1 MSLKMHHI
9 ILLVGI
15 LLFSS
20 CDEQRVYE
28 KNTDFES
35 AEWSSTDTLRFE
47 VAILDTAKKNVYVN
61 IRHQFD
67 FAWRNVW
74 LNLSIQFPNDSIYTT
89 ALNIPLS
96 QPDGQWYGDCTGDV
110 CLVQLPLQS
119 MTNYSF
125 PDTGTYVFSLNHE
138 MREDPLKA
146 TLSAGIRIENT
157 IKKD

>member
-1 MSLKMHHI
+1 MHHI
-9 ILLVGI
+9 ILLTGI
-15 LLFSS
+15 LFIGS

-28 KNTDFES
+28 NNVDFKS
-35 AEWSSTDTLRFE
+35 SEWASTDTLIFE
-47 VAILDTAKKNVYVN
+47 VEILDREQKTVFVN

-74 LNLSIQFPNDSIYTT
+74 MNLSIQFPNDSIYKTT
-89 ALNIPLS
+89 LNIPLS
-96 QPDGQWYGDCTGDV
+96 QPDGQWYGDCTGDA
-110 CLVQLPLQS
+110 CLVQLPLKS

-125 PDTGTYVFSLNHE
+125 SDTGTYVFSLNHE

-157 IKKD
+157 LKAE